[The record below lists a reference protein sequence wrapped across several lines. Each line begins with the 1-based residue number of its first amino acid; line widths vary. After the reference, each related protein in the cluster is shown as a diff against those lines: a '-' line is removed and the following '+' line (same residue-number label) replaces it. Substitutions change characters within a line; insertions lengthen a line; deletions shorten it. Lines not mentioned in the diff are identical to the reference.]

1 MPLLKIKLKSR
12 EVKYILKI
20 SRRARGLR
28 LAVYRD
34 GAVVVTAPSA
44 MSRNTIEQFI
54 TQKSR
59 WVIDKLEHFKKFSGV
74 VFVKKNSK
82 KDFIKYKEQAL
93 LLARNRVAYF
103 NNIYNFG
110 FNKINIRN
118 QKTRWGSCSKKGSL
132 NFNYKIALL
141 PARLA
146 DYIIVHELCHLG
158 EFNHSPN
165 FWNLVAQTAPDYLE
179 IRRQLKRTGI
189 NFY

>member
-1 MPLLKIKLKSR
+1 MPLLKIKLKPR
-12 EVKYILKI
+12 EVKYTLKI

-44 MSRNTIEQFI
+44 MSRSSIDQFI
-54 TQKSR
+54 TKKSR

-74 VFVKKNSK
+74 VFIKKNSK

-93 LLARNRVAYF
+93 LLAKNRIAYF
-103 NNIYNFG
+103 NSIYNFG
-110 FNKINIRN
+110 LNKINIRN
-118 QKTRWGSCSKKGSL
+118 QKTRWGSCSKKGSI

-146 DYIIVHELCHLG
+146 DYIIIHELCHLS

-165 FWNLVAQTAPDYLE
+165 FWNLVARAAPDYLE
-179 IRRQLKRTGI
+179 IRRELKQTGI
-189 NFY
+189 SFY

>member
-1 MPLLKIKLKSR
+1 MPLLKIKLKPR
-12 EVKYILKI
+12 EVKYTLKI

-34 GAVVVTAPSA
+34 GAVVAAAPSA

-54 TQKSR
+54 TKKSR
-59 WVIDKLEHFKKFSGV
+59 WVIEKLEHFKKFSGV
-74 VFVKKNSK
+74 VFIKKNSK

-93 LLARNRVAYF
+93 LLAKNRIAHF

-110 FNKINIRN
+110 PKKIKIRN
-118 QKTRWGSCSKKGSL
+118 QKTRWGSCSKKGSI

-141 PARLA
+141 PAKLT
-146 DYIIVHELCHLG
+146 DYIIVHELCHLS

-165 FWNLVAQTAPDYLE
+165 FWNLVARAAPDYLE
-179 IRRQLKRTGI
+179 VRRELKRTGVS
-189 NFY
+189 FY